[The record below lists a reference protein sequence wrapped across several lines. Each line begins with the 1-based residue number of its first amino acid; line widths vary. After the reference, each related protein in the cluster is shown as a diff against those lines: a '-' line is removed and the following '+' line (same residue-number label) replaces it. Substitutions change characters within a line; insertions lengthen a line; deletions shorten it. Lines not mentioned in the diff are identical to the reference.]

1 MVKTLFYRLLVILL
15 FTAVGAGAGFG
26 LSYSQPEKWKVTA
39 QFEQPNVP
47 DLGNYYSLLSTYN
60 FLSSNTKELNSSV
73 SQKEAVEQ
81 SYEEFKRN
89 LNSAD
94 LLQAYLVQT
103 EEVKLKAQVE
113 KKSPEWVAA
122 ELAEQFSFQK
132 DGASNTDNVSL
143 ISENAEEAQK
153 LLTDFIPLVNTQA
166 REKLNADLI
175 TKWKVLFQ
183 QIKTASE
190 LNVGERGIQDWSAK
204 LQMMRSVQPLD
215 NQLKAYRLVKSPTIP
230 LKAESP
236 DRLFW
241 LMAGALGG
249 LLIGFM
255 LSFAVRVKTNLTLEK
270 V

>member
-1 MVKTLFYRLLVILL
+1 MKTLFYRFLVLIL
-15 FTAVGAGAGFG
+15 FTAIGAGLGYC

-47 DLGNYYSLLSTYN
+47 DLGNYYSLLSTYH
-60 FLSSNTKELNSSV
+60 FLSSSTPELSNQTV
-73 SQKEAVEQ
+73 QKESVEQ
-81 SYEEFKRN
+81 VYEEFKRN

-94 LLQAYLVQT
+94 LLQAYLLENEV
-103 EEVKLKAQVE
+103 VKLKAQVE
-113 KKSPEWVAA
+113 KKSTAIVAA
-122 ELAEQFSFQK
+122 ELVEQFSFQK
-132 DGASNTDNVSL
+132 DVATSADNLSL
-143 ISENAEEAQK
+143 TLENAEDAQK
-153 LLTDFIPLVNTQA
+153 LLTDFIPRVNTQA

-175 TKWKVLFQ
+175 AKWKVLFQ

-190 LNVGERGIQDWSAK
+190 LNVGAKGNQDWAAK

-215 NQLKAYRLVKSPTIP
+215 NQLKAYRLVRSPAIP

-241 LMAGALGG
+241 LMIGALSG
-249 LLIGFM
+249 LLIGFV
-255 LSFAVRVKTNLTLEK
+255 LSFAVRAKTNATLEN